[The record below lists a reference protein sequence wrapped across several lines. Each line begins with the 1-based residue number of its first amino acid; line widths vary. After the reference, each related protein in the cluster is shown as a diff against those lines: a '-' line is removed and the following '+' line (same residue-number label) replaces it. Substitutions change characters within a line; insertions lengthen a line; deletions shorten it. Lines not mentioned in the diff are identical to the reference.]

1 MADIYEILKPKKG
14 AAYKENQIKSYSL
27 LNTPISSG
35 KVLCGNSRIYGDV
48 DDQTYRK
55 IIDIIISLCSRF
67 DLTYKETAYTL
78 LICLAESGFNP
89 DAAAGTTSASGL
101 AQYTADT
108 AKAFKNRAK
117 SVLGLEIDMSGLNV
131 FDATIGSYGVLVAF
145 LFNRNLAIEW
155 DFKDSDDKYWQL
167 IYMLHHD
174 GPGYYTDDRGKERA
188 KKFKWGSAAIET
200 YERIF
205 KKNLASLTSALQE
218 QKIETKLK
226 LTDVN
231 GNPVEGKNYV
241 VAAPKNT
248 NSNKPSHLSMNREYL
263 STIAIFFGKTD
274 VKGES
279 KSIMSKVGD
288 EIITILLPDNFKDL
302 IKTDSSDSY
311 TVRKGDTLESIAKRN
326 GTTVDKVAE
335 NNQLKNKNII
345 KVGQKLRITN
355 TNNEI
360 YIVKKGDT
368 LAEIAKNHGT
378 TVDEIARSNN
388 LKNKNMI
395 SINQK
400 LKIPKYLR
408 HKPANSALLD
418 IFGKI
423 GVENFN
429 LGILTFAKNHT
440 AKPKGSTSSNLSNSK
455 NTIELRTPVAKEAV
469 KPKEQKTPT
478 VEENKTKS
486 NGNTKKIELDF
497 SDGMAV
503 IYTFQDMD
511 YAPHEEPKKGYTVF
525 YDHLG
530 NKLFSFKSG
539 SRVDSKSRANAD
551 GPFSGFYV
559 RTDGG
564 KRGSRLGKAY
574 GTTKIITND
583 KRARWVH
590 GGGGYAKNNEEPAY
604 RENQPWRVT
613 MGCTRAQNVDLE
625 NLAKKIQ
632 EFQKEYPKIKIK
644 YIRDKK
650 GSYPK

>member
-1 MADIYEILKPKKG
+1 MADVYEILKPKKG
-14 AAYKENQIKSYSL
+14 AAYKEDQIESYSL

-35 KVLCGNSRIYGDV
+35 KVLCGKSRIYGDV
-48 DDQTYRK
+48 DDQTYKK

-101 AQYTADT
+101 AQYTVDT

-131 FDATIGSYGVLVAF
+131 FDTTIGSYGVLVAF

-188 KKFKWGSAAIET
+188 KKFKWRSAAIET
-200 YERIF
+200 YERVF
-205 KKNLASLTSALQE
+205 KKNLVSLTSALQE
-218 QKIETKLK
+218 QKTETKLK

-231 GNPVEGKNYV
+231 GNPIEGKNYV

-248 NSNKPSHLSMNREYL
+248 NGNKPSHLSMNGGYL
-263 STIAIFFGKTD
+263 DAMTILFGKTD
-274 VKGES
+274 AEGES
-279 KSIMSKVGD
+279 KSIMSKIGD
-288 EIITILLPDNFKDL
+288 EVITILLPDNFRDL
-302 IKTDSSDSY
+302 IKTNSSDSY

-326 GTTVDKVAE
+326 GTTADKIAK

-345 KVGQKLRITN
+345 KVGQKLHIEN

-368 LAEIAKNHGT
+368 LVDIAKKYGT
-378 TVDEIARSNN
+378 TTDEIARLNN
-388 LKNKNMI
+388 LKNKNII

-408 HKPANSALLD
+408 HKPANSALLN
-418 IFGKI
+418 IFGEI
-423 GVENFN
+423 GIENFN
-429 LGILTFAKNHT
+429 LNILTFFKNHT
-440 AKPKGSTSSNLSNSK
+440 AKPKGSTSNNLSNSK
-455 NTIELRTPVAKEAV
+455 NTIELRTPVAKDAV
-469 KPKEQKTPT
+469 KAKKQKNST
-478 VEENKTKS
+478 VDENKTKS

-497 SDGMAV
+497 SDGMAI

-511 YAPHEEPKKGYTVF
+511 YGPYEEPKKGYTVF

-530 NKLFSFKSG
+530 NKIFSFKSG
-539 SRVDSKSRANAD
+539 SRADSSSKENAD
-551 GPFSGFYV
+551 GAFSGFYV

-564 KRGSRLGKAY
+564 KRDSRLGKAY

-583 KRARWVH
+583 ARARWVH
-590 GGGGYAKNNEEPAY
+590 GGGGYTKNSEEPAY

-613 MGCTRAQNVDLE
+613 MGCTRAQNIDLE

-632 EFQKEYPKIKIK
+632 DFQKKYPKIKIK